1 VASPLRSTIVVWDVM
16 HVKSNQVDQLD
27 ATVPSTINP
36 GQRQRLD
43 AYVDTVRRCEARIQS
58 LRGELH
64 HVFEAGNGVTALA
77 GADATTGPNRALDVA
92 CELDTLERVQPR
104 VDAWLKQY
112 VATLISRTTV
122 ETYGD
127 G

>member
-1 VASPLRSTIVVWDVM
+1 VASPLRSTIVAWDVM
-16 HVKSNQVDQLD
+16 RVKPNQVDQLVG
-27 ATVPSTINP
+27 TVPATINP

-43 AYVDTVRRCEARIQS
+43 AYVDTVHRCEARIQS
-58 LRGELH
+58 LRGELQDA
-64 HVFEAGNGVTALA
+64 FEAGNGVGALA
-77 GADATTGPNRALDVA
+77 GAGAATEPNRALEVA

-112 VATLISRTTV
+112 VASLISRTTV

-127 G
+127 A

>member
-1 VASPLRSTIVVWDVM
+1 VV
-16 HVKSNQVDQLD
+16 HVKAHLIDQLV
-27 ATVPSTINP
+27 ATVPATINP

-43 AYVDTVRRCEARIQS
+43 AYVDTVRRCEARIQA
-58 LRGELH
+58 LREELH
-64 HVFEAGNGVTALA
+64 RAFEA
-77 GADATTGPNRALDVA
+77 ADGLTEAAATEPNRALTVA

-112 VATLISRTTV
+112 VATLISRSTV

-127 G
+127 A

>member
-1 VASPLRSTIVVWDVM
+1 
-16 HVKSNQVDQLD
+16 VKPNQVDQLVG
-27 ATVPSTINP
+27 TVPATINP

-43 AYVDTVRRCEARIQS
+43 AYVDTVHRCEARIQS

-64 HVFEAGNGVTALA
+64 HAFESGNGVAAPA
-77 GADATTGPNRALDVA
+77 GAATEPNRALEVA
-92 CELDTLERVQPR
+92 CELDTLEQVQPR

-112 VATLISRTTV
+112 VDSLVAKGSV

-127 G
+127 A